1 MVSVRV
7 VERPVD
13 PVVDMVAVGD
23 LLVAAPWTMVADA
36 LHRGAGGRLP
46 TVHVEPVL
54 LDVLP
59 VLRVEMPVVQVVGVV
74 SVPDLGVPATG
85 PMCVRMLPVLL
96 AGHHRPPAP
105 HRLPAI
111 RRRQRMAAV
120 LVAAGLAVASCGGRG
135 APGGR
140 GDQTRLVGA
149 ATIAPLADLVGRVA
163 GPAWTIR
170 TVVPPGS
177 SAHTFEPAPKDVRRL
192 AGARLVVVVGGEYD
206 GWAARLAAT
215 ASREAVVLDAGAAA
229 GVGRHGKTDVEDD
242 PHWWLSPPLARA
254 SLAAIT
260 QALSRIDPDGA
271 DGYRLRAAETSREI
285 DRLDEEI
292 AARLAPFR
300 GRSFF
305 AAHPAWPHFA
315 ARFGL
320 RQAGSIEPAPGR
332 EPSPRELRALVDTAR
347 AGGVGVLFTEPQ
359 FPASAARVVASDGGL
374 SLSLLD
380 PIGGVPGRGSYFEMM
395 RFNAASLEKALGER
409 RDGRG

>member
-1 MVSVRV
+1 MVSVRM

-13 PVVDMVAVGD
+13 AVVDVVAVGD
-23 LLVAAPWTMVADA
+23 RLVTAPWPVVADA
-36 LHRGAGGRLP
+36 FHRRAGGRLP
-46 TVHVEPVL
+46 AAHLEPVL
-54 LDVLP
+54 VDVLP
-59 VLRVEMPVVQVVGVV
+59 VRRVEMAVVQVGGVGP
-74 SVPDLGVPATG
+74 VPDLGGPATG
-85 PMCVRMLPVLL
+85 AVRVRVLRVLL
-96 AGHHRPPAP
+96 AGHPRPPAP
-105 HRLPAI
+105 HRLPVF
-111 RRRQRMAAV
+111 RRRQRRAAI
-120 LVAAGLAVASCGGRG
+120 LVAAWLAGASCAGRREPAGGG
-135 APGGR
+135 EPI
-140 GDQTRLVGA
+140 RLVAA

-177 SAHTFEPAPKDVRRL
+177 SAHSFEPAPKDVRLL
-192 AGARLVVVVGGEYD
+192 AGARLLVVVGGEYD
-206 GWAARLAAT
+206 GWAARLAAM
-215 ASREAVVLDAGAAA
+215 ASRKAVILDAGAAA
-229 GVGRHGKTDVEDD
+229 GNGEGEEDD

-254 SLAAIT
+254 SLPAIA
-260 QALSRIDPDGA
+260 QVLSRIDPEGA

-315 ARFGL
+315 GRYGL

-332 EPSPRELRALVDTAR
+332 EPSPRQLRALVDTAR

-359 FPASAARVVASDGGL
+359 FPDSAARVIASEGGL

-395 RFNAASLEKALGER
+395 RFNAAALERALGTGK
-409 RDGRG
+409 DGRG